1 MTVLLDDRSFAIAE
15 MRARGRRSPA
25 SLRDYL
31 GSQSNE
37 RHREAALQLIVEFY
51 DEAILRLRQMASG
64 QVIEQNLT
72 RGLLAVLEHVK
83 TQPSPPVTLR
93 FNPKWKVL
101 PDAGPVEVSER
112 EHQAGYAEI
121 DSVIRQMIQN
131 RGTAILETAE
141 KFSEEQ
147 VLIVFGIS
155 CQASGDDRFGWF
167 GWWERWCR

>member
-1 MTVLLDDRSFAIAE
+1 MLLDDRSFAIAE
-15 MRARGRRSPA
+15 MRARGRKSPA

-64 QVIEQNLT
+64 QVMEQNLT

-131 RGTAILETAE
+131 RGTAIL
-141 KFSEEQ
+141 
-147 VLIVFGIS
+147 
-155 CQASGDDRFGWF
+155 
-167 GWWERWCR
+167 

>member
-1 MTVLLDDRSFAIAE
+1 MLLDDRSFAIAE
-15 MRARGRRSPA
+15 MRARGRKSPA

-37 RHREAALQLIVEFY
+37 RHRDAALQLIVEFY
-51 DEAILRLRQMASG
+51 DEAILRLRQMATG
-64 QVIEQNLT
+64 QVMEQNLT
-72 RGLLAVLEHVK
+72 RGLLAVLEHLE

-93 FNPKWKVL
+93 FNSKWNVL
-101 PDAGPVEVSER
+101 PDAGLVEVSER

-131 RGTAILETAE
+131 CGTAILGSAET
-141 KFSEEQ
+141 FSAEQ

-167 GWWERWCR
+167 GWWKRWCR